1 MEVVMTLQK
10 WAYFFSIV
18 FVAIIFVPAGAHL
31 AELLNKIDLP
41 KEQYFVVQ
49 NIYAGWALFGAPV
62 FAALLSLLV
71 LVISLRR
78 ERRPFAWALIAFLCV
93 VATQVVFWI
102 WTYPMNVATNN
113 WTTIPENW
121 EALRRQWEY
130 AHAVNAVL
138 TFVAIVALAL
148 SVLSWREGERVVHR
162 HAVP

>member
-1 MEVVMTLQK
+1 MTLQK
-10 WAYFFSIV
+10 WAYFFSLI

-102 WTYPMNVATNN
+102 WTYPMNVATKN

-121 EALRRQWEY
+121 EALRQQWEY
-130 AHAVNAVL
+130 AHAINAVL

-148 SVLSWREGERVVHR
+148 SVLAWGEQRQLEHG
-162 HAVP
+162 HAHAPP

>member
-1 MEVVMTLQK
+1 MTLQK
-10 WAYFFSIV
+10 WAYFFSLV

-41 KEQYFVVQ
+41 RDQYFVVQ
-49 NIYAGWALFGAPV
+49 NIYRGWALFGAPV
-62 FAALLSLLV
+62 FAALFSTLV

-78 ERRPFAWALIAFLCV
+78 ERRPMIWALIAFLCI
-93 VATQVVFWI
+93 VATQVVFWV
-102 WTYPMNVATNN
+102 WTYPTNVATNN

-138 TFVAIVALAL
+138 TFIAVVALSA
-148 SVLSWREGERVVHR
+148 SVLSWGTHRHSVHG

>member
-1 MEVVMTLQK
+1 MTLQK
-10 WAYFFSIV
+10 WAYFFSLI
-18 FVAIIFVPAGAHL
+18 FVSIIFVPAGAHL

-49 NIYAGWALFGAPV
+49 SIYAGWALFGAPV

-78 ERRPFAWALIAFLCV
+78 ERGPFTWALIAFLCI
-93 VATQVVFWI
+93 VATQVVFWV
-102 WTYPMNVATNN
+102 WTYPMNIATNN
-113 WTTIPENW
+113 WTIIPENW

-138 TFVAIVALAL
+138 TFVAVVALSL
-148 SVLSWREGERVVHR
+148 SVLSRPR
-162 HAVP
+162 ACPALSAS

>member
-1 MEVVMTLQK
+1 MTLQK

-78 ERRPFAWALIAFLCV
+78 ERRPMVWALIAFLCI

-138 TFVAIVALAL
+138 TFIAIVALAL
-148 SVLSWREGERVVHR
+148 SVLAWREGERVVHR

>member
-1 MEVVMTLQK
+1 MTLQK
-10 WAYFFSIV
+10 WAYFFSLI
-18 FVAIIFVPAGAHL
+18 FVSIIFVPAGAHL

-49 NIYAGWALFGAPV
+49 SIYAGWALFGAPV

-78 ERRPFAWALIAFLCV
+78 ERGPFTWALIAFLCI
-93 VATQVVFWI
+93 VATQVVFWV
-102 WTYPMNVATNN
+102 WTYPMNIATNN
-113 WTTIPENW
+113 WTIIPENW

-138 TFVAIVALAL
+138 TFVAVVALSL
-148 SVLSWREGERVVHR
+148 SVLSWGEERQLAHG
-162 HAVP
+162 HAPP

>member
-1 MEVVMTLQK
+1 MTLQK
-10 WAYFFSIV
+10 WAYFFSLI

-31 AELLNKIDLP
+31 AELLNKINLP

-49 NIYAGWALFGAPV
+49 GIYAGWALFGAPV

-78 ERRPFAWALIAFLCV
+78 ERRPMVWALIAFLCV
-93 VATQVVFWI
+93 VATQVVFWV

-113 WTTIPENW
+113 WTTVPENW

-130 AHAVNAVL
+130 AHAANAVL
-138 TFVAIVALAL
+138 TFFAVVALSL
-148 SVLSWREGERVVHR
+148 SVLSWGTQR
-162 HAVP
+162 HLAVGHAPP